1 MRIRVASAL
10 LAMVFVASLVGR
22 ARAEEPADAKAL
34 FKDALLQ
41 YNVGEYAKALEKFKA
56 AYLMRP
62 DPAFLFNI
70 GQCQRQLGQYDAA
83 AKSYR
88 AFLRESQTVPQKTR
102 DDVQRLVVEMD
113 DAAREQRAKAPPTGM
128 QPPQEGT
135 QPVKPLPPEVPPA
148 TTPTATPPQ
157 VTAPPPPPPPRPWYK
172 NPAGMALA
180 GGGIV
185 LAAVGAGLLG
195 LADSDESSARNA
207 LTLQNQQSLHNDAKG
222 FQSGGIALL
231 VVGGAATVAG
241 VVVLAVGARH
251 RATVE
256 ARR

>member
-1 MRIRVASAL
+1 
-10 LAMVFVASLVGR
+10 MVFVLSVAGR

-62 DPAFLFNI
+62 DAAFLFNI

-88 AFLRESQTVPQKTR
+88 AFLRESQNLPQKTR
-102 DDVQRLVVEMD
+102 DDVQRLVGEMD

-128 QPPQEGT
+128 QPPQEGGLT
-135 QPVKPLPPEVPPA
+135 PKPLPPEVPP
-148 TTPTATPPQ
+148 TAPPQ
-157 VTAPPPPPPPRPWYK
+157 QPQVVAPPPPAPARPWYK

-195 LADSDESSARNA
+195 VANSDESSARNA
-207 LTLQNQQSLHNDAKG
+207 MTLQNQQSLHNDAKG

-251 RATVE
+251 RPTVE